1 MDQFLPVMLLK
12 GFILLPNQEVKIEL
26 NNVLSK
32 EIIELSSNEYNRKL
46 LVITPRNQIE
56 ECPDVK
62 DLPEIAVVGHIKS
75 KIELPSG
82 NFRITIKGIERV
94 KINKFLNHH
103 KNGEI
108 LEAKYIKLELPKL
121 DTVENKAIIKKIR
134 EKINSYVKLAPQVS
148 NSIINNI
155 KATDNL
161 INLTDMICSFLPLS
175 FSKKLEYVEELNPLY
190 RARNLLEDISL
201 EIEVLKLDEKID
213 ANLQKS
219 LDENQKEFILKE
231 KIRLIEEELG
241 VKNNENNIYLEK
253 LTKLNLSEGINN
265 KIKKEI
271 KKLEYTS
278 DISPENA
285 MIRNYLDWILN
296 LPWHNYTK
304 ENIDLKEIEKT
315 LEQSHYG
322 LEVIKNRILEYVA
335 LKNNNKE
342 IKSPI
347 ICLIGPPG
355 VGKTSIAKNIATA
368 LNRKF
373 YKISVGG
380 LNDTSELMGHRRT
393 YMGSNPGK
401 IIQGLYKCESN
412 NPVFLIDEIDKLT
425 INAKDDPSSALL
437 DILDKEQNSEFIDN
451 YIEEPFDLSHILFIL
466 TANNVENIPLPLL
479 DRLEIIYLS
488 SYTAFE
494 KVEIAKRY
502 LIPRILKENKINNK
516 IISISDEML
525 EYLINAYTKEA
536 GVRDLSR
543 QLEKLIRRLVLLGKI
558 NERTKIS
565 KIKLKEYLGIPHYE
579 YYYSQSNSY
588 QGRVNA
594 LAVQNAGG
602 ILMPMETCIYE
613 GRGEFR
619 ITGMLGKVMEES
631 TTVALSYIK
640 SYASYFNLQ
649 DFYFNIKDIHLHF
662 LASSIKKDGPS
673 AGVAITTSILST
685 LLNKKINKNIA
696 FTGEISL
703 NGEILKVGGIKEK
716 LIGAYNNNIKEVY
729 IPAANELDLEEISK
743 EVLAKLKIHLVSD
756 YKEIYEVLFK

>member
-1 MDQFLPVMLLK
+1 MNQFLPVMLLK

-26 NNVLSK
+26 NNELSK
-32 EIIELSSNEYNRKL
+32 EIVELSSNDYNRKV
-46 LVITPRNQIE
+46 LVITPRSQIE
-56 ECPDVK
+56 ESPDVK

-82 NFRITIKGIERV
+82 NFRITIRGIERV
-94 KINKFLNHH
+94 KINQFLNHN
-103 KNGEI
+103 KNKEI

-121 DTVENKAIIKKIR
+121 DTVENKAIVKKIR
-134 EKINSYVKLAPQVS
+134 DMVNKYVALAPQVS

-155 KATDNL
+155 KATDDL
-161 INLTDMICSFLPLS
+161 AIITDMICSFLPLS

-190 RARNLLEDISL
+190 RAKNLLEDISL
-201 EIEVLKLDEKID
+201 EIEVLKLDKKID
-213 ANLQKS
+213 ASLQKS
-219 LDENQKEFILKE
+219 LDDNQKEFILKE

-241 VKNNENNIYLEK
+241 VGASDSNIYLEK
-253 LTKLNLSEGINN
+253 LASLSLSESAEN
-265 KIKKEI
+265 KIRKEI

-278 DISPENA
+278 DLSPESA

-296 LPWHNYTK
+296 LPWHKYTK
-304 ENIDLKEIEKT
+304 ENLNIEEISKT
-315 LEQSHYG
+315 LEESHYG
-322 LEVIKNRILEYVA
+322 LNDIKNRILEYIA

-342 IKSPI
+342 VRSPI
-347 ICLIGPPG
+347 ICLVGPPG
-355 VGKTSIAKNIATA
+355 VGKTSIAKNIASA

-401 IIQGLYKCESN
+401 IIQGLHKCESN
-412 NPVFLIDEIDKLT
+412 NPVILIDEIDKLT
-425 INAKDDPSSALL
+425 INTKDDPSSALL
-437 DILDKEQNSEFIDN
+437 DILDKEQNTEFIDN

-466 TANNVENIPLPLL
+466 TANNVENIPIPLL

-488 SYTAFE
+488 SYTDFE

-502 LIPRILKENKINNK
+502 LIPRILEENKIGNK

-543 QLEKLIRRLVLLGKI
+543 QLEKLIRKLVLLGKI

-565 KIKLKEYLGIPHYE
+565 KLKLKEYLGIPTYD
-579 YYYSQSNSY
+579 YTINKNNNYS
-588 QGRVNA
+588 GEVNA

-602 ILMPMETCIYE
+602 VLMPVEACLYE
-613 GRGEFR
+613 GKGEFH

-631 TTVALSYIK
+631 TFVALSYIK
-640 SYASYFNLQ
+640 SHANYFNLQ

-662 LASSIKKDGPS
+662 LASAIKKDGPS
-673 AGVAITTSILST
+673 AGIAITTSILSL
-685 LLNKKINKNIA
+685 LLNKKISKNIA

-729 IPAANELDLEEISK
+729 IPASNELDLEEVSK
-743 EVLAKLKIHLVSD
+743 EVLAKLKIHLVSE
-756 YKEIYEVLFK
+756 YKEIYDALF